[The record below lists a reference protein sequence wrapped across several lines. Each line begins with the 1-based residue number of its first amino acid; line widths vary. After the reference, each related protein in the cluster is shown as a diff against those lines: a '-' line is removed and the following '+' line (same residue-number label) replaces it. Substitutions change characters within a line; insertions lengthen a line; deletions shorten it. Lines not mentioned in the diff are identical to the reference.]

1 MDKKQELELSEKQL
15 DQVIEVSQL
24 LRDFSAKILE
34 ERSLTINQCL
44 CVLAAIV
51 ASFLCE
57 FDEQCPATHRQEMRE
72 HLDKVIDFALESYD
86 NNENNYEDK

>member
-15 DQVIEVSQL
+15 DQVIEISQL

-34 ERSLTINQCL
+34 ERRLTIKQCI
-44 CVLAAIV
+44 CVLAAVV

-57 FDEQCPATHRQEMRE
+57 FDEQCPATNRQEMRE
-72 HLDKVIDFALESYD
+72 HLDKVIDLALESYD
-86 NNENNYEDK
+86 QNKDDNENQ